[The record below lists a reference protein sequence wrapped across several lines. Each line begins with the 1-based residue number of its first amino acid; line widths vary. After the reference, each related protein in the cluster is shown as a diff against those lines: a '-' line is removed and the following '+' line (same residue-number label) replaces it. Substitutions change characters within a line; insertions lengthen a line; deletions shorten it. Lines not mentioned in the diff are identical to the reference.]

1 MTDGVG
7 GDRFEL
13 RRLDRATLETHL
25 AAALEL
31 EAASHAE
38 LGDAY
43 SHEPWNATHFLAER
57 EGKWEL
63 SAGAFAAGR
72 LVGIVIASRTTG
84 GAHLHRLAVRRE
96 SRRAGIAR
104 ALVEF
109 VARTALAS
117 GIDRITLSVAAANL
131 DAIAV
136 WERLGFRPLGG
147 PALAAFA
154 AERGLAVDGGGVWV
168 EGRPYRIFALDL
180 NTR

>member
-1 MTDGVG
+1 MR

-43 SHEPWNATHFLAER
+43 SHEPWSAAHFLAER
-57 EGKWEL
+57 EGKWQL
-63 SAGAFAAGR
+63 SAGAFEGGR
-72 LVGIVIASRTTG
+72 LIGILIASRSSG
-84 GAHLHRLAVRRE
+84 GAHLHRLVVRRE

-104 ALVEF
+104 ALIEF
-109 VARTALAS
+109 VTRSARVS
-117 GIDRITLSVAAANL
+117 GVGQITLSVSAANQ

-136 WERLGFRPLGG
+136 WERLGFRPLDG
-147 PALAAFA
+147 PALEAFA
-154 AERGLAVDGGGVWV
+154 AERGIDVDGGGVRV

-180 NTR
+180 STM